1 MAQITTSAPIF
12 YSNGV
17 SGASQIVGYESN
29 RIRVARYSFT
39 VPAGVTASKISVN
52 FGQIYTGG
60 GSPAISFKIN
70 QDPNS
75 YANALGFNADG
86 AVEAYNDG
94 GRFYAR
100 VSGGNIEINT
110 AGTYY
115 LWIFPA
121 NGGYGYWAWNANTL
135 NLEIAETR
143 VYRLNINQPAD
154 SWLRIKRNGSNLWNG
169 DLIYY
174 NDILYITFGASPG
187 YELTATLNGAPI
199 SNGYTH
205 TVKGDVS
212 ISVAA
217 EAQGLVY
224 IDTGTAL
231 EAYQV
236 FIDNGTAFEQY
247 IPYIDNGSDWN
258 MCI

>member
-1 MAQITTSAPIF
+1 MATIQTTAPVF
-12 YSNGV
+12 YSNGAQ
-17 SGASQIVGYESN
+17 GASPVVGHEGG

-39 VPAGVTASKISVN
+39 VPSGVSASKISVN

-60 GSPAISFKIN
+60 GSPVVSFKIN

-100 VSGGNIEINT
+100 ISGGSTEINA

-115 LWIFPA
+115 LWLFPA
-121 NGGYGYWAWNANTL
+121 NGEYGYWAWNANALSLDLTEARTYWLSL
-135 NLEIAETR
+135 NQSAHSILQ
-143 VYRLNINQPAD
+143 V
-154 SWLRIKRNGSNLWNG
+154 KRNGALLGNG
-169 DLIYY
+169 AMLYF
-174 NDILYITFGASPG
+174 NDTLTVTFGAVAG
-187 YELTATLNGAPI
+187 YKAAATLNGSPI
-199 SNGYTH
+199 TSGINH
-205 TVKGDVS
+205 TVTGDVS
-212 ISVAA
+212 IAVTA

-224 IDTGTAL
+224 IDTGAKF

-236 FIDNGTAFEQY
+236 FIDNGSEWEQHM
-247 IPYIDNGSDWN
+247 PFIDNGTEFELYT
-258 MCI
+258 